1 MDDVIKL
8 VSQEYKKNQYG
19 VPVPS
24 PVYNEIFCDIQDITR
39 SEFYG
44 TGRSGLNDS
53 FMAKI
58 FTAEYNGESM
68 VEYKGQTYSIY
79 RKYKIPGTDYT
90 ELYIERK
97 GGTNGQQESHD

>member
-24 PVYNEIFCDIQDITR
+24 PVYNEIFCDIQDITK

-68 VEYKGQTYSIY
+68 VEYKDQTYSIY
-79 RKYKIPGTDYT
+79 RKYEIPGTDYT